1 MSLSDGCAT
10 PGNQTPGTAQDYL
23 KEHKKAGDDK
33 AFDAGEK
40 RYVCKRDAARSIS
53 EPAASKS
60 RPLTAIES
68 GGSGRVLWKKEGYI
82 SPAQL
87 RQKMILHLA
96 KKDGPDGLDAG
107 DIKDWLKC
115 LEEPLQADYKVDVA
129 LGEENVVPRPDFEN
143 IDRQEQSK
151 DATLPG
157 ECKPD
162 AQQAKEE
169 AALKPGHVG
178 VDKRKLL
185 LEPAVPVIQDKD
197 PVGVLESAAVGATRG
212 EDTKPPA
219 QFAGLVQAC
228 DSKAP
233 FAAEPRF
240 GIQEVDAGAA
250 TSMLMIAHTDPATSQ
265 SDCTAAAGVLPDENV
280 DPKPVF
286 GQQGAKPQDEL
297 AMPSIDFGAL
307 QFPTIKAKEDALFA
321 TAPDLLTDDRCSPN
335 CEMQALF
342 HEITKPP
349 KLLRRPKSYDEEQQ
363 RLEMT
368 LAGGQGTKRKA
379 PAAESQGT
387 PSKRHA
393 FRQRSLVNLP
403 QAVPVGAK
411 SAMCPAVPLAWPAPP
426 LVRCSC
432 AL

>member
-33 AFDAGEK
+33 AFDAAGEK
-40 RYVCKRDAARSIS
+40 RHVCKRDAARSIS
-53 EPAASKS
+53 APAASKR

-68 GGSGRVLWKKEGYI
+68 GGSGKLLWSKKGYI
-82 SPAQL
+82 GPAQL
-87 RQKMILHLA
+87 RQKMILHLS
-96 KKDGPDGLDAG
+96 KKDGPGGLDAG

-115 LEEPLQADYKVDVA
+115 LEEPLQADYSA

-143 IDRQEQSK
+143 IDRKEQSK
-151 DATLPG
+151 EVTPPG

-162 AQQAKEE
+162 AQAKEQI
-169 AALKPGHVG
+169 ALKPGYVG

-212 EDTKPPA
+212 EDTEPPA

-233 FAAEPRF
+233 SAAEPS
-240 GIQEVDAGAA
+240 IQEVDAGAA
-250 TSMLMIAHTDPATSQ
+250 TSMLMIAHTDPATPQ
-265 SDCTAAAGVLPDENV
+265 SDCTAAAGVPPDGNV

-286 GQQGAKPQDEL
+286 GQQGEKPQDQL
-297 AMPSIDFGAL
+297 AIPSVDFGAL
-307 QFPTIKAKEDALFA
+307 EFPPIKAKKDALFA
-321 TAPDLLTDDRCSPN
+321 AAPDLLTDDRCSPN

-368 LAGGQGTKRKA
+368 LAGGRQGTKRKA
-379 PAAESQGT
+379 LPTTESPGT

-393 FRQRSLVNLP
+393 FRQQQRSLVNLP
-403 QAVPVGAK
+403 QAVPVGAE
-411 SAMCPAVPLAWPAPP
+411 SAMCSVVPLAWPAPP